1 MDRCDWKPI
10 LEAYIERY
18 GKKPKEEAKKRKR
31 PEGAAKTMRAAT
43 RVRVPTTML
52 QHAAE
57 DGSNN
62 GGEGDVRPRVET
74 RGARKQ
80 AEREKRL
87 PKSMPSA
94 SVCIAFEASLWPKD
108 DREFTDG
115 VQEVFLDGCEEEDL
129 QEHEDRDAQVRADVT

>member
-1 MDRCDWKPI
+1 MP
-10 LEAYIERY
+10 
-18 GKKPKEEAKKRKR
+18 
-31 PEGAAKTMRAAT
+31 TM
-43 RVRVPTTML
+43 ML
-52 QHAAE
+52 HAAAE

-94 SVCIAFEASLWPKD
+94 SVCISFEASLWPKE

-129 QEHEDRDAQVRADVT
+129 QEHEDRDAVVRADGTWGRGAQDAIRVYEGHSRMEDADGTG

>member
-1 MDRCDWKPI
+1 MQQLR
-10 LEAYIERY
+10 L
-18 GKKPKEEAKKRKR
+18 KEVESNEDDESSSES
-31 PEGAAKTMRAAT
+31 EGADDDA
-43 RVRVPTTML
+43 
-52 QHAAE
+52 AAE

-115 VQEVFLDGCEEEDL
+115 VQEVFLDGRSPRTRRQRCSSESRC
-129 QEHEDRDAQVRADVT
+129 HMRT

>member
-1 MDRCDWKPI
+1 MARSQ
-10 LEAYIERY
+10 R
-18 GKKPKEEAKKRKR
+18 KKPRNGRGPKVQRRADDESSNES
-31 PEGAAKTMRAAT
+31 EGADDDA
-43 RVRVPTTML
+43 
-52 QHAAE
+52 AAE

-129 QEHEDRDAQVRADVT
+129 QEHEDRDALVRADVT